1 MKPSKVLSLFAG
13 LIILIFAASD
23 VQGQAV
29 TFLGPELLARP
40 TDQSITLNAVSNTAL
55 EAYVEYGTS
64 SGSYAYATAH
74 VSKAANEPI
83 VIAINGLSANT
94 KYYYRLRYRVSGSEG
109 SFSARPEH
117 AFQTQRPRGSTFT
130 FTIISDSHMN
140 GGGGNVALY
149 EQTLENVGKDNPD
162 FHLDLGDTFWMDNV
176 TDSATANQHYL
187 AQRQWM
193 GAISPSAAIFVAPGN
208 HEQEEA
214 WHLDD
219 TGDPATSLP
228 VLSANARKKYF
239 PNPIPDTFYSGNTDP
254 YSYLHGNHL
263 REDYYAWTWGDAL
276 FVVIDPYWYTTTKP
290 FFLNAGGGEGHDV
303 GSGDR
308 WDWTLGLQQFN
319 WLKQTLENS
328 DATFKFVFDHHP
340 LGGAEDYVRGGA
352 NYANLVEW
360 GGYNL
365 NGTTWAFNTR
375 RPGWGDI
382 PIHQLMVAN
391 HVSAYF
397 HGHDHL
403 YAYEARDGVIYQEV
417 PSPAFTGS
425 PNSGYYSGPY
435 TIKVLPSPGHLR
447 VTVSPSRTTVDYVNT
462 NTGLVNHSYTIDAT
476 PLPIQMASF
485 TASVVKGNSV
495 EVTWKT
501 VSETNNYGFEIHRR
515 RGEIGEWS
523 NIAFIEGHGTTLAEQ
538 SYTYLDRSLGFGK
551 YYYQINQVDLDGKSE
566 AFPEA
571 QVAVGV
577 TPGAIILAQN
587 YPNPF
592 NPSTVIEFVVPQT
605 GYATVKVYNL
615 LGQEVATA
623 FEGNAEAEKI
633 NTARFDATNLPSGMY
648 FYTLRS
654 AGKVETKRMLSMK

>member
-1 MKPSKVLSLFAG
+1 MKPSRVLSLFAG
-13 LIILIFAASD
+13 LIILISASSD
-23 VQGQAV
+23 VQGQTV
-29 TFLGPELLARP
+29 TFAGPELLARP
-40 TDQSITLNAVSNTAL
+40 TDHSITLNVVGHNAL

-64 SGSYAYATAH
+64 SGSYPDTTTHA
-74 VSKAANEPI
+74 SKAADEPI
-83 VIAINGLSANT
+83 VIVIDGLSANT
-94 KYYYRLRYRVSGSEG
+94 EYYYRLVYSTDGGLTWVE
-109 SFSARPEH
+109 RPEH
-117 AFQTQRPRGSTFT
+117 SFQTQRPLGSTFT
-130 FTIISDSHMN
+130 FTIITDSHMN
-140 GGGGNVALY
+140 GGGGDSTLYKKTLNNVL
-149 EQTLENVGKDNPD
+149 TDHPD

-176 TDSATANQHYL
+176 TDSTGANQHYL
-187 AQRQWM
+187 AQRRWM
-193 GAISPSAAIFVAPGN
+193 GAISHSAGIFVAPGN

-219 TGDPATSLP
+219 TGNPATSLP

-254 YSYLHGNHL
+254 YPYLHGNHL

-447 VTVSPSRTTVDYVNT
+447 LTVSPSRTTVDYVNT
-462 NTGLVNHSYTIDAT
+462 STGLVNYSYSIDAA

-485 TASVVKGNSV
+485 TASIVKDNKV
-495 EVTWKT
+495 EVAWKT
-501 VSETNNYGFEIHRR
+501 VSETNDYGFEIYRK
-515 RGEIGEWS
+515 RGETGEWDK
-523 NIAFIEGHGTTLAEQ
+523 IAFVEGHGTTLAEQ
-538 SYTYLDRSLGFGK
+538 SYTYLDRSVSFGE
-551 YYYQINQVDLDGKSE
+551 YFYQIKQLDLDGKSK

-571 QVAVGV
+571 EVTVGV
-577 TPGAIILAQN
+577 APGAFVLAQN

-605 GYATVKVYNL
+605 AYTSLKVYNL
-615 LGQEVATA
+615 LGQEVESL
-623 FEGNAEAEKI
+623 FEGNAESSKI
-633 NTARFDATNLPSGMY
+633 NTVRFNASNLPSGLY
-648 FYTLRS
+648 FYRLRS
-654 AGKVETKRMLSMK
+654 AGKVETKRMLLMK